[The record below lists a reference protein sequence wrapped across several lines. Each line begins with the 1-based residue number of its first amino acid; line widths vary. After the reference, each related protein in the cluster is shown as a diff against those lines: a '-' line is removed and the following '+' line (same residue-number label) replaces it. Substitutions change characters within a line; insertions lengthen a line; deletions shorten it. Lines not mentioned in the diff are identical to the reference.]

1 MIFRRQP
8 VALAVSS
15 LLMALSVSAQAQQ
28 SAAPAKPED
37 KKDAPQTI
45 EVTGIRASIE
55 RSIVTKRVA
64 DTNIDVVSAEDV
76 GKMPDKNVADALS
89 RLPGVNVQYGGA
101 LAMDEAE
108 RVAIRGTSP
117 NLNLV
122 TLNGHALSAGD
133 WHVGDQAGSG
143 RSVGFGL
150 MPSQLIGQTI
160 VYKSSRADI
169 TEGGISGSVDILMR
183 KPLSFR
189 NRLSGEVSLGLA
201 HATLARKTDP
211 QVSGLLAWKNAD
223 NTFGLLMQL
232 FKEDRHLRRDGQ
244 EIFGYNVITAAQA
257 TASGNPDLAGK
268 RITGSLNSAMFEGVR
283 KRSGGYLGAQF
294 KPNTDIE
301 VNLSVF
307 RTTLDADNYNS
318 SAYALPFGL
327 VNTAG
332 YLIRDAVITG
342 DVVTSAKIVRPTGS
356 TANVVGLQ
364 FDHFNRQ
371 GARSTSAFWDIDGKF
386 NVSKSLS
393 LRLRAGE
400 TEGTGVTASQPS
412 LVYGLLNP
420 ASVNFSQTPGA
431 PAEYAILDATGKS
444 IDLTKVGNFSLLT
457 NQGAAV
463 RAADKESYLHLDG
476 EFRLNNSIIPLLKFG
491 ARSSRHNRT
500 YDVITARWNAQDNAA
515 GPIPASS
522 PDFPFTP
529 ITGGTLIKQTVVPD
543 AARPVPATL
552 YPSNW
557 FNAASGNFPR
567 DIFRF
572 DIGQMKAFTDK
583 YINWDPVLNKQWSG
597 GFQVK
602 EDNNA
607 GYLMGEFELGSKIS
621 GNVGLR
627 VVETKVA
634 SLSYQALTS
643 GTGVGQCVPLQP
655 CSVPDAITTSR
666 VATYVP
672 RLVTTRHIDT
682 LPSLNVRWELDKD
695 LIGRA
700 AVSRSLGRPNYNELA
715 GSVTLN
721 DTLLTGSSGN
731 PKLRPIL
738 SDNID
743 LSLAWYFAPR
753 AYVSGGLFAQSI
765 SNYVKTGVSNIDY
778 FNISQNKVT
787 TYAVT
792 SRKGVSANL
801 RGAEAALEMPVG
813 RGFGFGAN
821 ATYVHSKDED
831 GAPLLGTSTWTY
843 NLRGF
848 YEDNKFTAS
857 LAWNYRTDYAIG
869 FVGDGTL
876 NPIVNS
882 SGVITQYNG
891 QHRYAGAG
899 SLSLS
904 LGYRITKDLSV
915 HLDGNNLNDPI
926 RHTYYLNVNA
936 PGYWHQ
942 NGRQFFLALR
952 AKM

>member
-1 MIFRRQP
+1 MTFRRQP
-8 VALAVSS
+8 VALAVSG

-28 SAAPAKPED
+28 AAAPAKPED
-37 KKDAPQTI
+37 KKDAAQTVEI
-45 EVTGIRASIE
+45 TGIRGSIE
-55 RSIVTKRVA
+55 RSLVTKRAA
-64 DTNIDVVSAEDV
+64 DTNVEVVSAEDV
-76 GKMPDKNVADALS
+76 GKMPDKNIADALS

-189 NRLSGEVSLGLA
+189 NSINGEVSVGAA
-201 HATLARKTDP
+201 HATLAGTTDP
-211 QVSGLLAWKNAD
+211 QVSGLIAWKSPD
-223 NTFGLLMQL
+223 NKLGVLVQAY
-232 FKEDRHLRRDGQ
+232 KEDRHLRRDGQ
-244 EIFGYNVITAAQA
+244 EIFGYNVISAAQA
-257 TASGNPDLAGK
+257 TAAGNAALAGK

-283 KRSGGYLGAQF
+283 KRSGGYLGLQF
-294 KPNTDIE
+294 KPNADMEIS
-301 VNLSVF
+301 VSVF

-371 GARSTSAFWDIDGKF
+371 GAQSTSAFWDVDGKF
-386 NVSKSLS
+386 NLSKTLTA
-393 LRLRAGE
+393 RVRFGE
-400 TEGTGVTASQPS
+400 TEGTGTTASQPS

-431 PAEYAILDATGKS
+431 PAEYVILDAAGKS

-463 RAADKESYLHLDG
+463 KAKDTESYAHIDLDY
-476 EFRLNNSIIPLLKFG
+476 RLDNAIIPMIKFG
-491 ARSSRHNRT
+491 ARTSRHNRT
-500 YDVITARWNAQDNAA
+500 YEVTTARWNAQDNAS
-515 GPIPASS
+515 GPIPSTS
-522 PDFPFTP
+522 PDFPFIP

-543 AARPVPATL
+543 SARPVPATL

-572 DIGQMKAFTDK
+572 DMGQMKAFTDQ
-583 YINWDPVLNKQWSG
+583 YINWTPVLNQQWSS

-607 GYLMGEFELGSKIS
+607 GYLMAEFELDPKIT
-621 GNVGLR
+621 GNVGVR

-634 SLSYQALTS
+634 SLQYQALPT
-643 GTGVGQCVPLQP
+643 TQCAPLQP
-655 CSVPDAITTSR
+655 CSVPDAINTSR

-672 RLVTTRHIDT
+672 RLVTTTHVDT
-682 LPSLNVRWELDKD
+682 LPSFNIRWELSRGV
-695 LIGRA
+695 IGRA

-731 PKLRPIL
+731 PKLRPIT
-738 SDNID
+738 SDNVD

-778 FNISQNKVT
+778 FNLSQNKVT

-801 RGAEAALEMPVG
+801 KGAEAAMEMPLG
-813 RGFGFGAN
+813 RGFGLGAN
-821 ATYVHSKDED
+821 ATYVDSKDED

-848 YEDNKFTAS
+848 YEDDKFTAS

-876 NPIVNS
+876 KPILNS
-882 SGVITQYNG
+882 AGVISQYNG

-899 SLSLS
+899 SVSLS
-904 LGYRITKDLSV
+904 LGYRIRKDLSI

-926 RHTYYLNVNA
+926 RHTYYLNKNA

-942 NGRQFFLALR
+942 NGRQFFIAVR

>member
-1 MIFRRQP
+1 MTFRRQP
-8 VALAVSS
+8 VALAVSG

-28 SAAPAKPED
+28 AAAPAKPED
-37 KKDAPQTI
+37 KKDAAQTVEI
-45 EVTGIRASIE
+45 TGIRGSIE
-55 RSIVTKRVA
+55 RSLVTKRAA
-64 DTNIDVVSAEDV
+64 DTNVEVVSAEDV
-76 GKMPDKNVADALS
+76 GKMPDKNIADALS

-189 NRLSGEVSLGLA
+189 NSINGEVSVGAA
-201 HATLARKTDP
+201 HATLAGTTDP
-211 QVSGLLAWKNAD
+211 QVSGLIAWKSPD
-223 NTFGLLMQL
+223 NKFGVLVQAY
-232 FKEDRHLRRDGQ
+232 KEDRHLRRDGQ
-244 EIFGYNVITAAQA
+244 EIFGYNVISAAQA
-257 TASGNPDLAGK
+257 TAAGNAALAGK

-283 KRSGGYLGAQF
+283 KRSGGYLGLQF
-294 KPNTDIE
+294 KPNADMEIS
-301 VNLSVF
+301 VSVF

-371 GARSTSAFWDIDGKF
+371 GAQSTSAFWDVDGKF
-386 NVSKSLS
+386 NLSKTLTA
-393 LRLRAGE
+393 RVRFGE
-400 TEGTGVTASQPS
+400 TEGTGTTASQPS

-431 PAEYAILDATGKS
+431 PAEYVILDAAGKS

-463 RAADKESYLHLDG
+463 KAKDTESYAHIDLDY
-476 EFRLNNSIIPLLKFG
+476 RLDNAIIPVIKFG
-491 ARSSRHNRT
+491 ARTSRHNRT
-500 YDVITARWNAQDNAA
+500 YEVTTARWNAQDNAS
-515 GPIPASS
+515 GPIPSTS
-522 PDFPFTP
+522 PAFPFTP

-543 AARPVPATL
+543 SARPVPATL

-572 DIGQMKAFTDK
+572 DMGQMKAFTDQ
-583 YINWDPVLNKQWSG
+583 YINWTPVLNQQWSS

-607 GYLMGEFELGSKIS
+607 GYLMAEFELDPKIT
-621 GNVGLR
+621 GNVGVR

-634 SLSYQALTS
+634 SLQYQALPT
-643 GTGVGQCVPLQP
+643 TQCAPLQP
-655 CSVPDAITTSR
+655 CSVPDAINTSR

-672 RLVTTRHIDT
+672 RLVTTTHVDT
-682 LPSLNVRWELDKD
+682 LPSFNIRWELSRGV
-695 LIGRA
+695 IGRA

-715 GSVTLN
+715 GAVTLN

-731 PKLRPIL
+731 PNLRPIT
-738 SDNID
+738 SDNVD

-778 FNISQNKVT
+778 FNLSQNKVT

-801 RGAEAALEMPVG
+801 KGAEAAMEMPLG
-813 RGFGFGAN
+813 RGFGLGAN
-821 ATYVHSKDED
+821 ATYVDSKDED

-848 YEDNKFTAS
+848 YEDDKFTAS

-876 NPIVNS
+876 KPILNS
-882 SGVITQYNG
+882 AGVISQYNG

-899 SLSLS
+899 SVSLS
-904 LGYRITKDLSV
+904 LGYRIRKDLSI

-926 RHTYYLNVNA
+926 RHTYYLNKNA

-942 NGRQFFLALR
+942 NGRQFFIAVR